1 MEQLAT
7 NVGIGLATLWGLLCG
22 LYVSHRMMKTF
33 IKATRRNY
41 IAGLRRAKR
50 ICVDIDAQCINNKQL
65 LCRVTINEDKELL
78 LYVSSDTPLTYRVN
92 RGDTGMPI
100 PVTNHTVSS
109 TIN

>member
-7 NVGIGLATLWGLLCG
+7 NVGVGLAVLWGLLCG
-22 LYVSHRMMKTF
+22 LYVSFRIT
-33 IKATRRNY
+33 KATRRNY

>member
-1 MEQLAT
+1 MELTTDVA
-7 NVGIGLATLWGLLCG
+7 VGLATLWGLLCG

-33 IKATRRNY
+33 IKVTRRNY
-41 IAGLRRAKR
+41 IAGLRRAKSIR
-50 ICVDIDAQCINNKQL
+50 VDVDAQCINRKQL

-100 PVTNHTVSS
+100 PVTDHTVST